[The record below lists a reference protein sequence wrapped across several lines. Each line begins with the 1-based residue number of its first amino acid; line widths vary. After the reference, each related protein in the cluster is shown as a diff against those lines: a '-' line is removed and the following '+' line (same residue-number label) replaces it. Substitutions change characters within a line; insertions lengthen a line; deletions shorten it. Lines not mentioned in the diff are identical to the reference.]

1 MKLSHKSSLLLIA
14 FAGLLTLPSANVF
27 GQTSSGSS
35 PGSSGQSHYGMDAS
49 LLHDIDKLAGLM
61 DHALKHGHRH
71 EARELDR
78 ALDDLIK
85 ALDHQMRRHHHHHH
99 DNAFH
104 KGMQSASGT
113 SASSPSSTTTP
124 VSTSKSGGS
133 GSATSGQGKSPS
145 NGSTTSAAKTQATPV
160 STGSTNQATGAATAS
175 PKQARLSPTA
185 NSKSPATAAHNGIH
199 SGTPQLNKHLAQ
211 VGSKVGQHQNNGKGL
226 TAKHK

>member
-71 EARELDR
+71 DRELDR
-78 ALDDLIK
+78 ASTISSRHWITK
-85 ALDHQMRRHHHHHH
+85 CARHHHHHH